1 MKRMSDY
8 AETARR
14 FMELHTS
21 ETPLLLPNPWDVGAA
36 KLLAWLGFKALA
48 TTSGGFAASLGR
60 LDGNV
65 SREEAVAHAAA
76 ISAAT
81 GLPVNGDFE
90 NCFADDPAGV
100 AETVGLALEAEIAGC
115 SIEDWSGS
123 EIYDVDVA
131 TERVAAAA
139 AVAHAGPV
147 HIVLTARA
155 ENYLHG
161 RSDIGDTIVRL
172 RAYQDAGA
180 DVLYAPGLRTIEE
193 IRAVLDSVEL
203 PVNVLALPG
212 VPPIAELA
220 KAGVNRVS
228 VGSAFAFAAY
238 GALIEAANELRD
250 AGTYNYLAHAR
261 RGYYEGARHAFAES
275 TGG

>member
-1 MKRMSDY
+1 MERMSNH

-14 FMELHTS
+14 FLDLHAL
-21 ETPLLLPNPWDVGAA
+21 ETPLLLPNPWDLGAA

-60 LDGNV
+60 LDGTV
-65 SREEAVAHAAA
+65 SREEAVAHAGA
-76 ISAAT
+76 ITAAT

-100 AETVGLALEAEIAGC
+100 AQTVRLALDAGLAGC

-123 EIYDVDVA
+123 EIYDVNFA
-131 TERVAAAA
+131 AERVAAAA
-139 AVAHAGPV
+139 EVAHGGPV
-147 HIVLTARA
+147 HLVLTARA

-161 RSDIGDTIVRL
+161 RSDIDDTIARL

-180 DVLYAPGLRTIEE
+180 DVLYAPGLRDMEE
-193 IRAVLDSVEL
+193 IRAVVGSVER
-203 PVNVLALPG
+203 PVNVLAWPG
-212 VPPIAELA
+212 VPPIAELS
-220 KAGVNRVS
+220 KAGVSRVS

-238 GALIEAANELRD
+238 GRLIEAATELRD
-250 AGTYNYLAHAR
+250 EGTYSYLEHPG
-261 RGYYEGARHAFAES
+261 RGYYEGARHAFADVR
-275 TGG
+275 GG